1 MQKKSTGVLGLNDMI
16 QGGIPETRI
25 ILLSGGPGSGKT
37 ILSLQ
42 FLMEGIKQG
51 EKCLYVTLEEPLTN
65 LKENVAAFGWNL
77 EKQSKDDKLIL
88 IDSSHLVY
96 HQPEKT
102 YIQKT
107 PFIDT
112 LEQLLQQNKIDRL
125 VLDPINSITVQCP
138 SSKEKRETVSRL
150 FTLLRNSK
158 VTALI
163 TMEADAS
170 APDFYME
177 KYLADG
183 SIALE
188 RVVDSR
194 FRLVK
199 TLRVEKMRGV
209 QCDDQPRTYTIGEH
223 GFKVYN
229 TEPVATE

>member
-1 MQKKSTGVLGLNDMI
+1 MKKKNTGVSGLDGMI

-25 ILLSGGPGSGKT
+25 VLLGGGPGSGKT

-65 LKENVAAFGWNL
+65 LKENVAAFGWDL

-96 HQPEKT
+96 HQPEKI
-102 YIQKT
+102 YLQKI

-112 LEQLLQQNKIDRL
+112 LEKLLQQNKIDRL
-125 VLDPINSITVQCP
+125 VLDPINSITVQCS

-158 VTALI
+158 VTAII
-163 TMEADAS
+163 TMEAEAPT
-170 APDFYME
+170 PDFYME

-188 RVVDSR
+188 RVIDSK

-209 QCDDQPRTYTIGEH
+209 PCDDQPRTYIIGEH
-223 GFKVYN
+223 GLKVYN
-229 TEPVATE
+229 TEPVAME